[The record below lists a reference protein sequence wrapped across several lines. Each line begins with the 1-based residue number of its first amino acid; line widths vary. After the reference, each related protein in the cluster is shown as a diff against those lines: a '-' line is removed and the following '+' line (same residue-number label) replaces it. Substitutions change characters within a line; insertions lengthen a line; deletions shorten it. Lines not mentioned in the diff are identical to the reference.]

1 MDAKRLVTRLREHD
15 NAADAL
21 ISETNGLHL
30 KLEAMKQV
38 CYCIKP
44 VVSEMPLIEIV
55 CLEESWKSVTL

>member
-38 CYCIKP
+38 CYCIKL

-55 CLEESWKSVTL
+55 CLEKSWESLTL